1 MKDEAPSSVNI
12 CMKRVREEELVKI
25 FERKIRDREESVE
38 ITFSNELIFYI
49 QRSHITSQFYFSP
62 PFIRLHVVDQQKRE
76 KIYELTSCIKT
87 TQGRVEETEELC
99 RMIQT
104 NPKLSNELQRDFI
117 KLLIELLEHEQNPKF
132 QSRVAIILQLV
143 IAYSSSGKVVI
154 DNITDSILVNLIRSE
169 VHQVLVQGLWLLHT
183 IAITYSK
190 FPQEALELL
199 TSIVTDRSTVREV
212 LCVSGRTLAVACQIN
227 PELPCDKLKSVVRAL
242 MKLLESE
249 HSDIYP
255 SGYAGLVYL
264 CDGRKEMIVENE
276 YFGSLIE
283 RFVGFN
289 WCSSENVLDICR
301 AAALGSIVRWGSDD
315 DIDQVIIE
323 DGLLRSRAWLSEKE
337 KYVVKNACWII
348 SNIAARKENHIKA
361 VIDSELIDP
370 LVHIVES
377 YESLDVKKEAA
388 WAISNVIY
396 GAGPDQIEDLRNRCV
411 KPFWNLMKECREN
424 QEIVSLCLEGLVRLQ
439 GINITCNDQPIDV
452 VEWFK
457 VFKKFLLAP
466 QTTRF
471 QLAEDIDGL
480 TKLKKL
486 RHIDTIE
493 NSDCD
498 MVLHLTC
505 TLEADFFAWRITPE
519 TTDQMEVDMK

>member
-1 MKDEAPSSVNI
+1 MSLSILKWRERHTTTKTKEEAPSSVNI
-12 CMKRVREEELVKI
+12 CMKRVREEELVRI

-62 PFIRLHVVDQQKRE
+62 PFTRLHVVDQQKIE

-104 NPKLSNELQRDFI
+104 K
-117 KLLIELLEHEQNPKF
+117 HEQNPKF
-132 QSRVAIILQLV
+132 QTRVAIILQLV
-143 IAYSSSGKVVI
+143 IAYSSSRKVVI
-154 DNITDSILVNLIRSE
+154 DNITDSILVNLIRSQ

-190 FPQEALELL
+190 FPEEALELL
-199 TSIVTDRSTVREV
+199 TSIVTDRSTVHEV

-227 PELPCDKLKSVVRAL
+227 PELSCDKLKSVVRAL